1 MDPLFNK
8 IREIVR
14 GRKFILT
21 PTPGGEEN
29 ESDVTYVP
37 DFEILLSD
45 INRALETLRAIAT
58 DPQVINDPK
67 FGEIYNQFRV
77 LRNNLRTHMRTKY
90 PSEYQKIKG
99 MFEMSGTGGGGV
111 VGGDAGASGFQVGQ
125 GPQYGPKFAYKLAPK
140 IKKLDETN
148 PGASLGKGPKAGATG
163 VKNNYY
169 TKAFGFKPVDSK
181 KLAAQSKAVDTKY
194 LWGKP

>member
-8 IREIVR
+8 IQEIVR

-37 DFEILLSD
+37 DFEILLAD

-77 LRNNLRTHMRTKY
+77 LRNTLRTHMRTRY

-99 MFEMSGTGGGGV
+99 MFEMSGTGGG
-111 VGGDAGASGFQVGQ
+111 AGAGSFSPGTGGQ
-125 GPQYGPKFAYKLAPK
+125 YATPFAF
-140 IKKLDETN
+140 KKTEKQELPESS
-148 PGASLGKGPKAGATG
+148 PGASLGLGPKAGPKG
-163 VKNNYY
+163 VTNNYY
-169 TKAFGFKPVDSK
+169 TKNFKYKLVNPK
-181 KLAAQSKAVDTKY
+181 KLAAQSKAIDTKY
-194 LWGKP
+194 LWGGE

>member
-37 DFEILLSD
+37 DFEILLAD

-77 LRNNLRTHMRTKY
+77 LRNTLRTHMRTRY

-99 MFEMSGTGGGGV
+99 MFEMSGTGGG
-111 VGGDAGASGFQVGQ
+111 AGAGSFSPGAGGQ
-125 GPQYGPKFAYKLAPK
+125 YATPFAFKKMGKQELPEAP
-140 IKKLDETN
+140 
-148 PGASLGKGPKAGATG
+148 PGASLGKGPKAGPKG
-163 VKNNYY
+163 VTNNYY
-169 TKAFGFKPVDSK
+169 TKNFKYKLVNPV
-181 KLAAQSKAVDTKY
+181 KLAAQSKATDTKY

>member
-37 DFEILLSD
+37 DFEILLAD

-77 LRNNLRTHMRTKY
+77 LRNNLRTHMRTRY

-99 MFEMSGTGGGGV
+99 MFEMSGTGGG
-111 VGGDAGASGFQVGQ
+111 AGAGSFSTGTGGQ
-125 GPQYGPKFAYKLAPK
+125 YATPFAFRLAPK
-140 IKKLDETN
+140 MKKLGETS

-169 TKAFGFKPVDSK
+169 TKAFGFKPVNSK
-181 KLAAQSKAVDTKY
+181 KLAAQSKVIDTKY

>member
-77 LRNNLRTHMRTKY
+77 LRNNLRTHMRTRY

-99 MFEMSGTGGGGV
+99 MFEMSGTGGG
-111 VGGDAGASGFQVGQ
+111 AGAGSFSPGTGGQ
-125 GPQYGPKFAYKLAPK
+125 YATPFAF
-140 IKKLDETN
+140 KKMGKQELPETS
-148 PGASLGKGPKAGATG
+148 PGASLGKGPKAGPKG
-163 VKNNYY
+163 VTNNYY
-169 TKAFGFKPVDSK
+169 TKNFKYKLVNPV
-181 KLAAQSKAVDTKY
+181 KLAAQSKAIDTKY

>member
-21 PTPGGEEN
+21 PTPGGDEN

-37 DFEILLSD
+37 DFEILLAD

-99 MFEMSGTGGGGV
+99 MFEMSGTGGG
-111 VGGDAGASGFQVGQ
+111 AGAGSFSPGAGGQ
-125 GPQYGPKFAYKLAPK
+125 YATPFAF
-140 IKKLDETN
+140 KKMGKQELPETS
-148 PGASLGKGPKAGATG
+148 PGASLGKGPKAGPKG
-163 VKNNYY
+163 VTNNYY
-169 TKAFGFKPVDSK
+169 TKNFKYKLVNPV
-181 KLAAQSKAVDTKY
+181 KLAAQSKAIDTKY

>member
-21 PTPGGEEN
+21 PTPGGDEN

-77 LRNNLRTHMRTKY
+77 LRNTLRTHMRTRY

-99 MFEMSGTGGGGV
+99 MFEMSGTGGGGGAGSFSSGT
-111 VGGDAGASGFQVGQ
+111 GG
-125 GPQYGPKFAYKLAPK
+125 QYATPFAF
-140 IKKLDETN
+140 KKMGKQELPEVS
-148 PGASLGKGPKAGATG
+148 PGASLGKGPKAGPKG
-163 VKNNYY
+163 VTNNYY
-169 TKAFGFKPVDSK
+169 TKNFKYKLVNPV
-181 KLAAQSKAVDTKY
+181 KLAAQSKATDTKY

>member
-37 DFEILLSD
+37 DFEILLAD

-77 LRNNLRTHMRTKY
+77 LRNNLRTHMRTRY

-99 MFEMSGTGGGGV
+99 MFEMSGTGGG
-111 VGGDAGASGFQVGQ
+111 AGAGSFSPGTGGQ
-125 GPQYGPKFAYKLAPK
+125 YATPFTF
-140 IKKLDETN
+140 KKMGKQELPEAS
-148 PGASLGKGPKAGATG
+148 PGASLGKGPKAGPKG
-163 VKNNYY
+163 VTNNYY
-169 TKAFGFKPVDSK
+169 TKNFKYKLVNPV
-181 KLAAQSKAVDTKY
+181 KLAAQSKAIDTKY